1 MDILTSAS
9 CQREQAGRPR
19 FPLAVVPVSAKKKT
33 LLESA
38 LKLYQQLR
46 EPTRQVKS
54 AQSPRFSRLHSRFP
68 LPPPLAL
75 AALEE
80 ELLLLELEELDDEL
94 LLDLDPD
101 LDRDR
106 AGIFAS
112 VSALPVRKE
121 QTRVRSSGRP
131 TKRRWCAATPA

>member
-1 MDILTSAS
+1 M
-9 CQREQAGRPR
+9 
-19 FPLAVVPVSAKKKT
+19 
-33 LLESA
+33 
-38 LKLYQQLR
+38 
-46 EPTRQVKS
+46 
-54 AQSPRFSRLHSRFP
+54 
-68 LPPPLAL
+68 PPPLAL

-112 VSALPVRKE
+112 VLALPVRKE

-131 TKRRWCAATPA
+131 TKRRCGCAATPA